1 MSKRTGPSNPHLRS
15 AVESM
20 RKKGSKAEP
29 IWNDVAERL
38 NTPTRGRVE
47 VNVGEINRSAK
58 DGDVVL
64 IPGVVLSGGM
74 MEKKVNVA
82 AWRFSAGARQ
92 KIEKA
97 GGKTWTIEELR
108 KENPKGT
115 NVRMMV

>member
-1 MSKRTGPSNPHLRS
+1 MSKRTGPTNPHLKS
-15 AVESM
+15 AVDSLR
-20 RKKGSKAEP
+20 RKGEKSEP

-38 NTPTRGRVE
+38 GRPTRSRVE

-74 MEKKVNVA
+74 IQKKVNVA
-82 AWRFSAGARQ
+82 AWRFSGTARQ